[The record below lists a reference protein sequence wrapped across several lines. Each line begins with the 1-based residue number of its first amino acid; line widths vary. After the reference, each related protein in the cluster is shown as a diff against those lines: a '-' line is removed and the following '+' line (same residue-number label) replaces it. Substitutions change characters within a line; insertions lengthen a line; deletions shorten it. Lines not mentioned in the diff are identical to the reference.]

1 MSDLG
6 RDLGH
11 WIGRGIIE
19 TTEDLTDA
27 FVDVPAAAPAAAPSD
42 SSNKPAAPAPPKPS
56 ASWSASRSRILR
68 RVASSRPPLSEESDV
83 RWAGLAR
90 HQSIAR
96 SAARPRP
103 KSTGHHARLA
113 AAQSGTLRASAKMKA
128 IFWRLRRSAFGS
140 ARKH

>member
-68 RVASSRPPLSEESDV
+68 RVASSRPPLSLRNLMCVGQVWQGIKALLEV
-83 RWAGLAR
+83 RQGLD
-90 HQSIAR
+90 QS
-96 SAARPRP
+96 RPAIMQ
-103 KSTGHHARLA
+103 G
-113 AAQSGTLRASAKMKA
+113 LRQ
-128 IFWRLRRSAFGS
+128 LRVEL
-140 ARKH
+140 